1 MPRTRP
7 PYPPEFRAEAVRLAR
22 SAQQPLTKTARD
34 LGVSLETLR
43 AWLKQDDL
51 DTGQRTDGLTTAER
65 EELIRLR
72 RGNRTLR
79 IEREILV
86 KASAFFAREIERTP

>member
-7 PYPPEFRAEAVRLAR
+7 PYPPEFRTEAVRLAR

-43 AWLKQDDL
+43 AWLKQADL
-51 DTGQRTDGLTTAER
+51 DSGQRTDGLTTAER

-72 RGNRTLR
+72 RENRTLR
-79 IEREILV
+79 MEREILV
-86 KASAFFAREIERTP
+86 KASAFFAREIEGTL